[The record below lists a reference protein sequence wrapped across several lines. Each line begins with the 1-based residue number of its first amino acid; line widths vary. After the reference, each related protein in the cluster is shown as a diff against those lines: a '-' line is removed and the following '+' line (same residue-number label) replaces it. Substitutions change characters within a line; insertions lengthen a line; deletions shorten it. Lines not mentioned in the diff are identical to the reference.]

1 VYLETIGGGS
11 GARWNKDGLDGVH
24 VHMTNTSNL
33 PVEALEVE
41 YPLTLMRYEL
51 VDGSG
56 GAGRYR
62 GGMAI
67 RRVYRADHDCHVRV
81 DGARIL
87 SQPWGLDGGLAG
99 GFASITST
107 AALSR
112 GSAMLRRGDLIAVVT
127 GGSGGYG
134 PAAERDALA
143 VERDVR
149 EARIDTVTAQ
159 SIYNFP
165 A

>member
-11 GARWNKDGLDGVH
+11 GARFNKDGLDGVH

-33 PVEALEVE
+33 PVEALELE

-87 SQPWGLDGGLAG
+87 SAPWGLQGGHPGGLALIT
-99 GFASITST
+99 ASVPLRHG
-107 AALSR
+107 A
-112 GSAMLRRGDLIAVVT
+112 GMLRQGDLIEVVT

-134 PAAERDALA
+134 LPSARVPQVVARDWAEG
-143 VERDVR
+143 
-149 EARIDTVTAQ
+149 RIDEATARGV
-159 SIYNFP
+159 YGLR
-165 A
+165 

>member
-1 VYLETIGGGS
+1 IGALAQAAPDRVTAAGNGACATASFSGADSDGKLWVYLETIGGGS
-11 GARWNKDGLDGVH
+11 GARAGKDGLDGVH

-33 PVEALEVE
+33 PVEALELE

-56 GAGRYR
+56 GPGQYR

-87 SQPWGLDGGLAG
+87 SAPWGLDGGRPGGLA
-99 GFASITST
+99 AIES
-107 AALSR
+107 
-112 GSAMLRRGDLIAVVT
+112 
-127 GGSGGYG
+127 
-134 PAAERDALA
+134 
-143 VERDVR
+143 
-149 EARIDTVTAQ
+149 
-159 SIYNFP
+159 
-165 A
+165 